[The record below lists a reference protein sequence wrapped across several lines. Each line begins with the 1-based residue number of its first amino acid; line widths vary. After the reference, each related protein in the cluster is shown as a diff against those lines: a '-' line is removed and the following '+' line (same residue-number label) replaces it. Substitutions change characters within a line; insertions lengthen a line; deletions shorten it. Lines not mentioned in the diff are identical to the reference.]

1 MVVVNRH
8 LNRVWK
14 CRAVALAATAVL
26 GGSALLGVAAPMD
39 ALAAESGTVTI
50 HPADGN
56 DLATYKAYRL
66 FTADIKADNTAHGI
80 AWDTSVSEEARDGIV
95 AKLDELTQNGYSAWV
110 SGKGDPKLAQNV
122 LEFMSRQIA
131 GSQAADDA
139 HNQKVAGAGSFAMNF
154 AMWLANE
161 SGIEAASSTVAAGQ
175 PFTSEEGYYLFVST
189 GAAGTVSTSP
199 IWLPLGGS
207 ANEVFEKA
215 SVPAVDKMMVGDA
228 QDGNAG
234 SAQIGEEITFKVKAT
249 LPSNY
254 GSYATYK
261 MVITDTPAN
270 MEIVHGS
277 VTVTATTDI
286 TAAASI
292 DYADNGMKVAVNDL
306 RAADPAATSATSVVV
321 TYKAKLTD
329 EAFNTPGSN
338 KNSVSYEYSSNPVVS
353 TQMGSA
359 TDSAV
364 PVYSFLLNLT
374 KKDKDTDAALDG
386 AKFII
391 KNKAGG
397 YYDKASKSW
406 TLSET
411 EAKAE
416 DKLLATEN
424 GTLSV
429 MGLDEGTFI
438 LTEVVAP
445 EGYELPANPDIT
457 LVVAPEYGAAGEM
470 TSLTV
475 KADGAIVSTK
485 DLASANKNEGTLSV
499 TAVNDKN
506 VALAMTGAEGVGMAG
521 AGVVA
526 LGLVWY
532 AVRSRRDR
540 IEQQ

>member
-1 MVVVNRH
+1 
-8 LNRVWK
+8 
-14 CRAVALAATAVL
+14 
-26 GGSALLGVAAPMD
+26 MD

-189 GAAGTVSTSP
+189 GAAGTVATSP

-254 GSYATYK
+254 GSYTTYK
-261 MVITDTPAN
+261 MVITDTPVN

-292 DYADNGMKVAVNDL
+292 DYAANGMKVAVNDL
-306 RAADPAATSATSVVV
+306 KAADPAATSATSVVV

-329 EAFNTPGSN
+329 EALNTPGSN

-364 PVYSFLLNLT
+364 PVYSFLLSLT
-374 KKDKDTDAALDG
+374 KKDKDTDAVLDG

-391 KNKAGG
+391 KNERGM
-397 YYDKASKSW
+397 YYDAATKTW
-406 TLSET
+406 TLDESA
-411 EAKAE
+411 AKAAP
-416 DKLLATEN
+416 LATVD
-424 GTLSV
+424 GKLAV
-429 MGLDEGTFI
+429 MGFDEGSFE
-438 LTEVVAP
+438 LTEVEAP
-445 EGYELPANPDIT
+445 EGYKLPAGDAARAT
-457 LVVAPEYGAAGEM
+457 LLVTPVYEHGALNKLTVRATGAMIDAQDGAAADARTGVVSVVAR
-470 TSLTV
+470 
-475 KADGAIVSTK
+475 
-485 DLASANKNEGTLSV
+485 
-499 TAVNDKN
+499 NDKN
-506 VALAMTGAEGVGMAG
+506 VTLAMTGAEGVAMTG

-540 IEQQ
+540 IERQ